1 MEFDDRNYQVRV
13 SGAPYQDGNEWVY
26 TCFIADGQSNSY
38 IPGEYL
44 VSGHQVS
51 RLASAYEEYSEEGD
65 ILNYN
70 THFKMRNFLFTTR
83 LDYDITG
90 TAYSTVLWI
99 ALKDPKT
106 GKTSYLWSDY
116 QEWKAMREWA
126 KRCERMLVYS
136 KSNVNKDGST
146 SLLGTNGRP
155 KLVTVVIMYL

>member
-1 MEFDDRNYQVRV
+1 MNKKPGAILEFDDREYQVRV

-38 IPGEYL
+38 IPGKL
-44 VSGHQVS
+44 LAPGRQVS

-116 QEWKAMREWA
+116 QEWKAMREWS
-126 KRCERMLVYS
+126 KRCERMMVYS
-136 KSNVNKDGST
+136 KSNV
-146 SLLGTNGRP
+146 LL
-155 KLVTVVIMYL
+155 L

>member
-1 MEFDDRNYQVRV
+1 MVWSWCNLEFDNREYQVRV

-44 VSGHQVS
+44 LAGRQVS

-99 ALKDPKT
+99 ALKDPK
-106 GKTSYLWSDY
+106 
-116 QEWKAMREWA
+116 
-126 KRCERMLVYS
+126 LVR
-136 KSNVNKDGST
+136 
-146 SLLGTNGRP
+146 LLTCGLIIRNGRQCVSG
-155 KLVTVVIMYL
+155 LRDVRE